1 MLQLLLT
8 LEILQEPTID
18 TSEED
23 EEFVEGQVKKKSI
36 KGAFTLVEE
45 SNKISS
51 GINVPEEIAPESND
65 KKDSVKTEQKTTRT
79 KSELEGDL
87 QMEKQADDRKSDKDV
102 IKPLQKPEKKMTMEE
117 KIAAQKTK
125 KGLKEEESVF
135 VGMKLKKSKPVQRE
149 LPKDGLQVVELKAHK
164 FEQFLKSK
172 W

>member
-1 MLQLLLT
+1 M
-8 LEILQEPTID
+8 
-18 TSEED
+18 
-23 EEFVEGQVKKKSI
+23 
-36 KGAFTLVEE
+36 VEE

-87 QMEKQADDRKSDKDV
+87 QMEKQTDDRKSDKDV

-135 VGMKLKKSKPVQRE
+135 AGMKLKKSKPVQRE

-164 FEQFLKSK
+164 FEQIPQIEMVIPPLSK
-172 W
+172 CMLIGLIFQCSKCTRYLI